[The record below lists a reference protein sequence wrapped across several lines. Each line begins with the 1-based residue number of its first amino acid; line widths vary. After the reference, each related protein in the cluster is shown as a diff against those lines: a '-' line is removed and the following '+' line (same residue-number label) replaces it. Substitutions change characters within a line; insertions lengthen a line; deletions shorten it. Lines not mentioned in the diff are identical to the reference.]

1 MNDDQP
7 RKSASKG
14 GQAISSDR
22 DHMADIGQK
31 GGTAGGGQGD
41 QQSTRGGTSEQHRA
55 AGEQILKSGSY
66 DW

>member
-31 GGTAGGGQGD
+31 GGTAGGQGD

-55 AGEQILKSGSY
+55 AGEQSLKSGSY